1 MKFLMICPNKA
12 CPIDKDIY
20 FDAGDFRMVFD
31 PNIHKFIPKLK
42 GKPYY
47 CPVCGSELKFVEVET
62 DIPSFSVNSFASL
75 PDEEKKRVL
84 RQRFDADMKRGGKDQ
99 KEVNKRKAVEKLVGY
114 DKQ

>member
-1 MKFLMICPNKA
+1 MICPNKA

-31 PNIHKFIPKLK
+31 PKTHKFIPKLK
-42 GKPYY
+42 GKPYC
-47 CPVCGSELKFVEVET
+47 CPECGSELEFVEVET

-84 RQRFDADMKRGGKDQ
+84 RQRCGTYRKRGGKDQ
-99 KEVNKRKAVEKLVGY
+99 KESMNMRAIDKLVGY